1 MEVALTE
8 QHRGCHAKIFGWAKS
23 AAYDQHS
30 TSDLRLITH
39 NIGIGDKQKSC
50 VMCVKFSEE

>member
-30 TSDLRLITH
+30 TSDLRLI
-39 NIGIGDKQKSC
+39 
-50 VMCVKFSEE
+50 